1 MSNFGGIDPGMQ
13 GAFVVIDDAG
23 QIVVKHKVPMLVS
36 AKGKNQY
43 NIQRMVEI
51 VSEHLPLQFVCLELI
66 HSMPLQGVVSTFK
79 LGFGLGL
86 WEGIL
91 TALKVPYTMVSPQRW
106 QKTILC
112 DFNRD
117 IIKQASVMYAQ
128 KIWPQERW
136 MATERSRVP
145 DNNLTDAACLA
156 MYARKN
162 F

>member
-1 MSNFGGIDPGMQ
+1 MK
-13 GAFVVIDDAG
+13 GAFVVLNEAG
-23 QIVVKHKVPMLVS
+23 EVVAKYKVPVFTS
-36 AKGKNQY
+36 AKGKDQY
-43 NIQRMVEI
+43 DIARMAEM
-51 VSEHLPLQFVCLELI
+51 VSSHLPLKVCLELT
-66 HSMPLQGVVSTFK
+66 HAMPLQGTVSMFRM
-79 LGFGLGL
+79 GYGLGL

-106 QKTILC
+106 QKTVLA

-117 IIKQASVMYAQ
+117 IIKIASVMYAQ
-128 KIWPQERW
+128 KTWPNERW

-156 MYARKN
+156 QYARKT